1 MPIEIAD
8 SPATTTLTF
17 AVLPPLGQSL
27 EGGTFA
33 GITTLADGKHVAVV
47 LLPIKAEDINWKDA
61 MDLAASQGGELPSRA
76 VAALLYAN
84 LKPQLTPR
92 WHWTCESYDASSA
105 WLCYFLYGTQHGTH
119 KSYEGCAVAVRL
131 IPLTA

>member
-8 SPATTTLTF
+8 SPATTTLTLG
-17 AVLPPLGQSL
+17 VLPPLGQSL

-84 LKPQLTPR
+84 VKPQPTPR
-92 WHWTCESYDASSA
+92 WHWTNEAYSASSA
-105 WLCYFLYGTQHGTH
+105 WHCDFGNGFQDSDH

>member
-8 SPATTTLTF
+8 SPATTSLTLG
-17 AVLPPLGQSL
+17 ALPPLGQSL

-61 MDLAASQGGELPSRA
+61 MELAASQGGELPSRA
-76 VAALLYAN
+76 VAALLYVN

-92 WHWTCESYDASSA
+92 WHWTCESYDASYA
-105 WLCYFLYGTQHGTH
+105 WYCNFDDGHQLTSR